1 MNGRGQKG
9 RVEREKAAAEPGLEI
24 QGSRP
29 DRQLETKFGDRL
41 HEYFGPALT
50 AVKSKSYF
58 QKTQIVL
65 QKNLQMKKRFSK
77 DANSFTKK
85 IFGRK

>member
-9 RVEREKAAAEPGLEI
+9 RVKREKAAAEPGLEI

-41 HEYFGPALT
+41 HLTLNEKGLDPAIPT
-50 AVKSKSYF
+50 GS
-58 QKTQIVL
+58 TQLV
-65 QKNLQMKKRFSK
+65 RR
-77 DANSFTKK
+77 
-85 IFGRK
+85 GRVAAGSALAS